1 MVHIKKKKKKKK
13 KERETGQI
21 GMVFQTLQIPLL
33 LSWKRGIFISDLSWV
48 SRDIA
53 EVEMLPNQEHHIVSG
68 AV

>member
-1 MVHIKKKKKKKK
+1 MVHIKKKKKRER
-13 KERETGQI
+13 ERETGQI
-21 GMVFQTLQIPLL
+21 GMVFHTLQISLPLC
-33 LSWKRGIFISDLSWV
+33 IFLSDLSWV